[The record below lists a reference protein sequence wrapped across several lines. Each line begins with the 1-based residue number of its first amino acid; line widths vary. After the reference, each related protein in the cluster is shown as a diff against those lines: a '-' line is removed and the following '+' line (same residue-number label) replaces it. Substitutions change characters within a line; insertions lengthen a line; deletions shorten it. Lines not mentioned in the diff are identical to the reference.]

1 MITNADSIS
10 DVISIFHDGTIRQA
24 HLDGDKLKLQVN
36 IAYLAKRVNPEYKS
50 FHIELDGFCD
60 AEFSTWPRTLG
71 AEKEVI
77 TEFSRIFASSLDILS
92 ASVKE
97 GGFEVICNIPSI
109 DCDYCGGELFFRA
122 KSATILDEAN
132 KEYSVE
138 ELRKIS
144 KDYWDA
150 WKAHWDAVK
159 KSQAQ
164 EKS

>member
-1 MITNADSIS
+1 M
-10 DVISIFHDGTIRQA
+10 
-24 HLDGDKLKLQVN
+24 
-36 IAYLAKRVNPEYKS
+36 
-50 FHIELDGFCD
+50 
-60 AEFSTWPRTLG
+60 
-71 AEKEVI
+71 I

-159 KSQAQ
+159 KSPAP